1 MLKDLSKIIL
11 TILILPLGF
20 LIGLTVITAYIIV
33 LPAVILI
40 TGIYLANFLSSMLHD
55 EPIDDI
61 QAKPFSLEKFIAITV
76 SVIPAAIVVSIFTVL
91 GAPIFLIICTGA
103 FSYNSSKLI
112 VDKVT
117 NSYEDVVGQVPIDR
131 PDNHFQRVE
140 MQQRKA
146 AQPYSTY
153 DLSFFQK
160 PKEEMVSKEEII
172 SRESSNQIKLNFL
185 QNRKAPKANVEQ
197 GEHYNPRLN

>member
-1 MLKDLSKIIL
+1 MLKDFSKIIL

-20 LIGLTVITAYIIV
+20 LIGLAVITAYLIV
-33 LPAVILI
+33 LPAVILMA
-40 TGIYLANFLSSMLHD
+40 GIYLANFLSSMLHD
-55 EPIDDI
+55 EPLEDI
-61 QAKPFSLEKFIAITV
+61 RAKPFSLEKFIAIAV
-76 SVIPAAIVVSIFTVL
+76 SVIPAAIAVSIFTAL
-91 GAPIFLIICTGA
+91 AAPIFLIICTGT

-117 NSYEDVVGQVPIDR
+117 DSSEEVVAQDPIAT
-131 PDNHFQRVE
+131 PEKHFQRVE

-160 PKEEMVSKEEII
+160 PEEELVSKEEVI
-172 SRESSNQIKLNFL
+172 SREPSNQIKLNFL
-185 QNRKAPKANVEQ
+185 QNRKAPKANVGQ
-197 GEHYNPRLN
+197 GEYYNPRLN